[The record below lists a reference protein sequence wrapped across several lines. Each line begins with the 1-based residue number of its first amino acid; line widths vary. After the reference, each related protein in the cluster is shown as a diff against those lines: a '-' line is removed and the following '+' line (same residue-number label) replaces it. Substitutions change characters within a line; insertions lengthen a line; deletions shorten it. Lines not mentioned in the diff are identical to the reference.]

1 MILPNLMKIK
11 KCKIAHVLTIQQQQR
26 FPHYFY
32 SLLENFS
39 TGIEDITIQ
48 PSLNFQSLLLEN
60 TANHQQKSLIPN
72 AIRDIIEQI
81 KSDQLFPPWKPYQL
95 INPPLSNAEKRLK
108 KCCSRLNNADSE
120 CKKRFCSFDALKP
133 QTVLYYLAICQLR
146 GPTVGQMWDCASSK
160 QNHTNCCIKRAYYH
174 FVKFIAKQLM
184 EFQRITI
191 RDCFREHLETHHN
204 LYGDW

>member
-1 MILPNLMKIK
+1 MNWLR
-11 KCKIAHVLTIQQQQR
+11 LTIQQQQR

-160 QNHTNCCIKRAYYH
+160 QNHTNCCIKKGVLPFCQVYCEATNGVPTDYSRPSSKSYLCTVANNSP
-174 FVKFIAKQLM
+174 KF
-184 EFQRITI
+184 
-191 RDCFREHLETHHN
+191 
-204 LYGDW
+204 